1 MTQFFKY
8 FTILIFLFCASFAF
22 GQSNEMEINE
32 MEIIGHFIFRPD
44 ISIRFTN
51 EAESHRQLDRMA
63 EDLKSRNLSAGQVLV
78 SGFAA
83 MEPTTLSPVTLT
95 LNRSSFIINE
105 LVKRGV
111 PWELFTTPVG
121 YGYVSFWGSLYENR
135 RAVVSIINSA
145 PDGSRRAVNN
155 NTDPAADGTSDF
167 TDFLDRLT
175 RLEMMS
181 GRPSSEGDE
190 SPIRAG
196 LITSAD
202 GSCHCSDF
210 LDRLEKVEIASERLS
225 DEWDES
231 PIRTGAITGWFA
243 GVGPEINGYT
253 RTNFSVGGYV
263 SLGVELF
270 FHYVLGVRIGYY
282 SNLKDG
288 EDKND
293 LDNMRTDT
301 FEAAFLFRYYLPLEN
316 IFSGIY
322 IEGNVGMTSFR
333 ELKEAY
339 IAPHGGIALGWRFE
353 FLERFYVDP
362 AIRIGSPLNWGIG
375 AACGV
380 IF

>member
-8 FTILIFLFCASFAF
+8 FTILIFLFCVSFAF

-111 PWELFTTPVG
+111 PWELFATPVG
-121 YGYVSFWGSLYENR
+121 YGYVSFWGPLYENR
-135 RAVVSIINSA
+135 RAVVSIINAAGNENRRTIIGVTDSA
-145 PDGSRRAVNN
+145 IG
-155 NTDPAADGTSDF
+155 GY
-167 TDFLDRLT
+167 
-175 RLEMMS
+175 
-181 GRPSSEGDE
+181 
-190 SPIRAG
+190 
-196 LITSAD
+196 
-202 GSCHCSDF
+202 CHCSDF
-210 LDRLEKVEIASERLS
+210 EDRLEQVEMLTERLS
-225 DEWDES
+225 AEWDES
-231 PIRTGAITGWFA
+231 PIRTGAITGWFI
-243 GVGPEINGYT
+243 GIGPEINGYT
-253 RTNFSVGGYV
+253 RTNFSAGGYA
-263 SLGVELF
+263 SLGIELF
-270 FHYVLGVRIGYY
+270 HHYVLGVRIGYY
-282 SNLKDG
+282 TNFKNGSDT
-288 EDKND
+288 ND
-293 LDNMRTDT
+293 LMNMKTDT
-301 FEAAFLFRYYLPLEN
+301 FEAAFIFRYYLPFKN
-316 IFSGIY
+316 IFSGMY
-322 IEGNVGMTSFR
+322 IEGNVGMSSFR
-333 ELKEAY
+333 ELKKAHL
-339 IAPHGGIALGWRFE
+339 APHGGIALGYRIE

-362 AIRIGSPLNWGIG
+362 AIRFGSPLNWGIG